1 MVCTDFCTWVQTS
14 IVTVNNSDKTWRV
27 VTSVVLILENQYNDW
42 HI

>member
-1 MVCTDFCTWVQTS
+1 MVCIDFCTLVQTP
-14 IVTVNNSDKTWRV
+14 IVTVNNSNKTWRV